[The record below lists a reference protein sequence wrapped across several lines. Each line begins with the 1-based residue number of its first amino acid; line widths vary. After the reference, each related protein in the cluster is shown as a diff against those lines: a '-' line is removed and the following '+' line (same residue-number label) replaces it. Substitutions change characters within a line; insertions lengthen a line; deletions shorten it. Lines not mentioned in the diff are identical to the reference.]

1 MNADPRAP
9 LASSATQSTLAVE
22 TTAEAYLSMLAQRGI
37 ERLFVNAGT
46 DFASIVEAYARQ
58 PQSGLRFPEYTVCA
72 HETVAFGMAHGHY
85 LATGRPAAV
94 MVHVSVGTANTVC
107 GLMNAAR
114 DHSPVLLTAGRNP
127 LFEHGRKGA
136 RAVSIHWAQEMYDQA
151 GMVRELVKWDYE
163 LRDGLQ
169 VPDVVD
175 RALSIAMAAPRGP
188 VYLTLPR
195 EVLAQAQQQVSFPAV
210 APAIPTD
217 PSPDPRALATL
228 RGMIEAAK
236 RPVIIANE
244 AGRERAAVAALAA
257 AAERL
262 GVGVVE
268 LPRALFLCLPASHP
282 LHLGN
287 DQVPVL
293 AKADLVIVLSADV
306 PWIPLLNAP
315 APGAKV
321 VHVAADPLYSNIP
334 IRTFPADL
342 SITASTGAFLRALAA
357 GEAVPGAEARK
368 AALAPL
374 RAAAREL
381 RAKRLA
387 DARTAPRI
395 HVPML
400 NACLDELRPR
410 DAIVVNEYWTDRT
423 LVDFDEPGTF
433 FSHSMAGGLGWGLP
447 AALGIQQAN
456 PGRTVIATLG
466 DGAYVFANPVACHM
480 VAQTES
486 LPVLT
491 IVNNNS
497 HWAAVK
503 RATLQVYPGGHA
515 SKVKIPP
522 MSGLDPSPAFEKYVE
537 ASGGHGERVETPA
550 DLLPAMRRAL
560 DVVRNERRQA
570 VLNVLCD

>member
-1 MNADPRAP
+1 MNADPRPP
-9 LASSATQSTLAVE
+9 LGAVSLAVE
-22 TTAEAYLSMLAQRGI
+22 STAEAYLALLAHRGV

-58 PQSGLRFPEYTVCA
+58 PQSGLAFPKYTVCA

-127 LFEHGRKGA
+127 LYETGRKGA
-136 RAVSIHWAQEMYDQA
+136 RAVAIHWAQEMFDQA

-169 VPDVVD
+169 VPEVVD
-175 RALSIAMAAPRGP
+175 RALSVAMAPPRGP

-195 EVLAQAQQQVSFPAV
+195 EVLAQSQSQVAFSAA
-210 APAIPTD
+210 APALPAD
-217 PSPDPRALATL
+217 PAPDPRSLDALRSLVESA
-228 RGMIEAAK
+228 RC
-236 RPVIIANE
+236 PVFIVNE
-244 AGRERAAVAALAA
+244 SGRDHGNVALLGAV
-257 AAERL
+257 AERL

-268 LPRALFLCLPASHP
+268 VPRALHLCLPSSHT

-287 DQVPVL
+287 DPGPAL
-293 AKADLVIVLSADV
+293 AQADLVVVLAADV
-306 PWIPLLNAP
+306 PWIPLVMNP
-315 APGAKV
+315 RPDAKI
-321 VHVAADPLYSNIP
+321 VHAGVDPLFSDIP
-334 IRTFPADL
+334 IRSFRADL
-342 SITASTGAFLRALAA
+342 SITASSGALLAALAQ
-357 GEAVPGAEARK
+357 GEVPPGVEARK
-368 AALAPL
+368 ARLAPL

-387 DARTAPRI
+387 EAQRAPRTN
-395 HVPML
+395 VAML
-400 NACLDELRPR
+400 NAALQEVRPR

-423 LVDFDEPGTF
+423 LVDFEEPGTF

-456 PGRTVIATLG
+456 PDRTVIATIG
-466 DGAYVFANPVACHM
+466 DGAYVFANPPACHM
-480 VAQTES
+480 VAASES
-486 LPVLT
+486 LPVLA

-503 RATLQVYPGGHA
+503 RATLQVYPDGHA
-515 SKVKIPP
+515 SKLKVPP
-522 MSGLDPSPAFEKYVE
+522 MAGLDPSPAFEKYVE
-537 ASGGHGERVETPA
+537 ASGGYGARVESPT
-550 DLLPAMRRAL
+550 DLVPSIRRAL
-560 DVVRNERRQA
+560 EVVQKERRQA
-570 VLNVLCD
+570 VLNVLCE